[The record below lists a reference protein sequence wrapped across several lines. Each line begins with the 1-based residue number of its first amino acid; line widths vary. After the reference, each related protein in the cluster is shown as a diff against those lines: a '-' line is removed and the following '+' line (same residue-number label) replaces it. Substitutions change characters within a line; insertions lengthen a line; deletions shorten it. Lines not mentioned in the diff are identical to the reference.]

1 MQDRIAGLHRNP
13 QAEKA
18 IFDNRQPRRRRTLWL
33 AAVCAVAFA
42 VLAFFVQAGITT
54 PFDNLAV
61 TRATTLSSTRGLVP
75 AANLASSLAS
85 LPSLA
90 AVLLVSSYLLGR
102 SRSDRHRLFM
112 LQCASLVGAGILN
125 LGLKV
130 AFGRLRP
137 EVALVAETGLS
148 FPSGHSML
156 SMAAFG
162 LVALLVMKRVR
173 NPRAKTAL
181 VAAMGVT
188 IALVGASRVLLGV
201 HYPTD
206 VLGGFLASLAWIL
219 LVSRFIPE
227 GRPTEARTARVPAAA
242 PIVRRHASAQIP

>member
-156 SMAAFG
+156 SMAAYG
-162 LVALLVMKRVR
+162 LI
-173 NPRAKTAL
+173 AL
-181 VAAMGVT
+181 VAARRLRSARAKRAVVASACVAV
-188 IALVGASRVLLGV
+188 ALVGISRVLLGV

-206 VLGGFLASLAWIL
+206 VLGGFLASLAWVL
-219 LVSRFIPE
+219 LVGCLVS
-227 GRPTEARTARVPAAA
+227 GRCPAEPHPAGSGIPAAG
-242 PIVRRHASAQIP
+242 RRTSTQTP